1 VQALGGQ
8 DQLTTD
14 QVRKLIQED
23 PDLSAEDRQKFLSN
37 LPVIVLANN
46 RRVDVS
52 LSTTGQQSVRRY
64 PFNAKDALGL
74 ISPNGVEKEP
84 GANPRPKKK

>member
-1 VQALGGQ
+1 MFGHRVASLAGEE
-8 DQLTTD
+8 TD
-14 QVRKLIQED
+14 RRRSRLECRG
-23 PDLSAEDRQKFLSN
+23 PAEIPQH

-64 PFNAKDALGL
+64 PFNAKNALGL
-74 ISPNGVEKEP
+74 ISPKGVEKEP